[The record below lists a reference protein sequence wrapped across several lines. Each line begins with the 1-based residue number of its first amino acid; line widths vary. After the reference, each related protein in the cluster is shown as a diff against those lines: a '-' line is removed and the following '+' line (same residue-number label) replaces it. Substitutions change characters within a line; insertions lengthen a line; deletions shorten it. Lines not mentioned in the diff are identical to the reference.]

1 MAAVVSSSAAAA
13 TSRRTSS
20 PAARSGRA
28 RATTRG
34 SESPVVIT
42 GGAGRREPDLV
53 HAPQRLGAEAPH
65 RRPVVVEQVLVAPYA
80 NPAPVTRESLT
91 ALLEAAY

>member
-1 MAAVVSSSAAAA
+1 MAAVVSSSAAA
-13 TSRRTSS
+13 TSRGTSS

-34 SESPVVIT
+34 SESPVVNT
-42 GGAGRREPDLV
+42 GGAGRREPNLV
-53 HAPQRLGAEAPH
+53 RAPQRLGAEAAQ
-65 RRPVVVEQVLVAPYA
+65 RRQVVVEQVLVAPYA